1 MYENQGWE
9 IDIPKTMKKYEA
21 ADNEPHYPGMP
32 GGGFYPDSRF
42 YRKNKPA
49 FTLKDDGRVYRP
61 RKEKA
66 SL

>member
-1 MYENQGWE
+1 MHKNQGWE
-9 IDIPKTMKKYEA
+9 IDIRKTMKKYEA
-21 ADNEPHYPGMP
+21 TNNEPYYPGVP

-42 YRKNKPA
+42 YRKNKPV

-61 RKEKA
+61 RKEKV